1 MGAWG
6 TKVLQ
11 NDTALDEISDIID
24 VCTTPQATKAYT
36 LALLNSWRDEDRVLL
51 GIALVDASVNSATRA
66 IFGRE
71 MNHYKHFLY
80 DIEGL
85 DDLKDKAL
93 KCLDG
98 LTVDSWVDD
107 CKKERQE
114 LYDGLRMRLE

>member
-51 GIALVDASVNSATRA
+51 GIALVDASVNSAIWQA
-66 IFGRE
+66 C
-71 MNHYKHFLY
+71 
-80 DIEGL
+80 
-85 DDLKDKAL
+85 LKTI
-93 KCLDG
+93 CQNY
-98 LTVDSWVDD
+98 T
-107 CKKERQE
+107 
-114 LYDGLRMRLE
+114 